1 MYFYVKA
8 NQESVIKKYNS
19 NANKYKNNF
28 NSNNNNNDNNK
39 KNKNKNKNWFDDKMT
54 NGLTSIRT
62 NELTNQPTN

>member
-19 NANKYKNNF
+19 NANKYKNDF
-28 NSNNNNNDNNK
+28 NSNNNNNNN

>member
-28 NSNNNNNDNNK
+28 NSNNNNNDNNN
-39 KNKNKNKNWFDDKMT
+39 NKKNKNWFDDKMT
-54 NGLTSIRT
+54 NGLTSRGII
-62 NELTNQPTN
+62 ELTNQPTN

>member
-39 KNKNKNKNWFDDKMT
+39 KNKNKNKNKNWFDDKMT
-54 NGLTSIRT
+54 NGLTSRRT
-62 NELTNQPTN
+62 NELTN